1 MNPLNPLEALHT
13 FKLPIPYPMKTV
25 TVAVSTASPV
35 TLIDTGVNTL
45 ETRVALE
52 ENLKT
57 LGLTVNDLERVI
69 LTHNHPDHSGLSGW
83 AQRHSGAGVWMLDRE
98 IGDSAEYLSDAWF
111 APHRAHMAAHG
122 LPDEIAP
129 TLEGFQKSRA
139 EIDFPETVQPLSEG
153 HTLELAGERFEVLWM
168 PGHSD
173 GHLTLWSES
182 SGVLI
187 AGDVLLERITP
198 HIGLYARGRPDPL
211 GDYLGSLE
219 RVVQLNPRSTVVG
232 HYGPIIEGGAVRA
245 NQILEHHFERLEKL
259 IDILERPKTGYEVSL
274 ELFRR
279 ELPASGR
286 RFALTETLAHLEH
299 LRLQGQLTREEVAG
313 KWLYSRVQ

>member
-1 MNPLNPLEALHT
+1 MNPLEALHT

-57 LGLTVNDLERVI
+57 LGLSVGDLERVI

-83 AQRHSGAGVWMLDRE
+83 VQRHSGANVWMLDLE
-98 IGDSAEYLSDAWF
+98 ISDSADYLSDAWF
-111 APHRAHMAAHG
+111 EPHRAHMAAHG
-122 LPDEIAP
+122 LPNAIAP
-129 TLEGFQKSRA
+129 TLEGFQHSRA
-139 EIDFPETVQPLSEG
+139 EIDFPETVTALHEG
-153 HTLELAGERFEVLWM
+153 ETLELAGERFEVLWM

-173 GHLTLWSES
+173 GHITLWSAS
-182 SGVLI
+182 SGLLI

-219 RVVQLNPRSTVVG
+219 RIVTLNPRKTVVG
-232 HYGPIIEGGAVRA
+232 HYGPVIEGGTVRA
-245 NQILEHHFERLEKL
+245 VQILEHHSERLERLLQFLKS
-259 IDILERPKTGYEVSL
+259 PMNGFEVSL
-274 ELFRR
+274 ELFKR

-299 LRLQGQLTREEVAG
+299 LRLRGSLAREEVDG
-313 KWLYSRVQ
+313 VWLYARV

>member
-1 MNPLNPLEALHT
+1 MNPPTPLLEGLHS

-25 TVAVSTASPV
+25 TVLVSTASPI
-35 TLIDTGVNTL
+35 TLIDTGVNHL
-45 ETRVALE
+45 ETQVALE
-52 ENLKT
+52 AHLKT
-57 LGLTVNDLERVI
+57 LGLTVLDLERVI

-83 AQRHSGAGVWMLDRE
+83 IQRQSGAKVLMLDHE
-98 IGDSAEYLSDAWF
+98 VQDSAHYLSSVWF
-111 APHRAHMAAHG
+111 KPHLEHLTAHG
-122 LPDEIAP
+122 LPPELAP

-139 EIDFPETVQPLSEG
+139 EIDFPRTVQSLQEG
-153 HTLELAGERFEVLWM
+153 ESLELAGERFEVLWM

-173 GHLTLWSES
+173 GHLTLWSAN
-182 SGVLI
+182 SGLLI

-211 GDYLGSLE
+211 GDYLTSLE
-219 RVVQLNPRSTVVG
+219 RIVALEPRSTVVG
-232 HYGPIIEGGAVRA
+232 HYGPTIEGGAVRA
-245 NQILEHHFERLEKL
+245 NQIREHHHERLEHL
-259 IDILERPKTGYEVSL
+259 QTLLERPLGGFEVSL

-299 LRLQGQLTREEVAG
+299 LRLRGVLRREWVNEG
-313 KWLYSRVQ
+313 WLYAKV

>member
-1 MNPLNPLEALHT
+1 MNPLEALHT

-25 TVAVSTASPV
+25 TVVVSTVSPV
-35 TLIDTGVNTL
+35 TLIDTGVNAL

-57 LGLTVNDLERVI
+57 LGLTVGDLERVI

-83 AQRHSGAGVWMLDRE
+83 VQRHSGASVWMLDRE
-98 IGDSAEYLSDAWF
+98 ITDSAEYLSDAWF
-111 APHRAHMAAHG
+111 EPHRAHMAAHG
-122 LPDEIAP
+122 LPDTIAP
-129 TLEGFQKSRA
+129 TLEGYQHSRA
-139 EIDFPETVQPLSEG
+139 EIDFAETVTALHEG
-153 HTLELAGERFEVLWM
+153 ETLELAGARFEVLWM

-173 GHLTLWSES
+173 GHLTLWSS
-182 SGVLI
+182 DIGLLI

-211 GDYLGSLE
+211 GDYLESLE
-219 RVVQLNPRSTVVG
+219 RVVRLGPRQTVVG
-232 HYGPIIEGGAVRA
+232 HYGPVIEGGAVRA
-245 NQILEHHFERLEKL
+245 SQILEHHRERLERL
-259 IDILERPKTGYEVSL
+259 TQLLERPMTGFEVSL

-299 LRLQGQLTREEVAG
+299 LRLQGRLTREKVNG
-313 KWLYSRVQ
+313 QWLYTKT